1 MNRVTG
7 ILNKHFGD
15 GVVETLLKV
24 NSNGDNRATGS
35 FMTNEGQVFN
45 FEINGDE
52 DFVEVEHNHRDSEQ
66 VDDYYRGVLQ
76 SKGIEY
82 HGDSAYLYYLGRTGE
97 DVRCDMGGACPGGGT
112 RCGKRCLP
120 QGQKCRISAGG
131 VGKGIGKA
139 AAAIGAVGGAVVAG
153 RALMQNKK
161 IQQAVPVIRG
171 TATQSAPKPQN
182 KTKERLKVA
191 AREVNHVLRG
201 SDFSDNQL
209 QKIHQATG
217 GAYGISK
224 KHARNRK
231 IARRVVGGVTTVVPT
246 AIALKKY
253 KELTSTTKAGSE

>member
-66 VDDYYRGVLQ
+66 VDDYYRGMLQ

-131 VGKGIGKA
+131 AAKGVGKA
-139 AAAIGAVGGAVVAG
+139 ALAVGAIGGAALAARAIRNKVDPTIGQMYNNSQAKAVKTLKSHKNPLAKAYGSAVEANIKSNKAADESIRSTAKILENAKNPVLKTAGKGLGAVI
-153 RALMQNKK
+153 K
-161 IQQAVPVIRG
+161 
-171 TATQSAPKPQN
+171 
-182 KTKERLKVA
+182 
-191 AREVNHVLRG
+191 G
-201 SDFSDNQL
+201 SDEVSNIRKSQL
-209 QKIHQATG
+209 KSSK
-217 GAYGISK
+217 SK
-224 KHARNRK
+224 K
-231 IARRVVGGVTTVVPT
+231 
-246 AIALKKY
+246 
-253 KELTSTTKAGSE
+253 S